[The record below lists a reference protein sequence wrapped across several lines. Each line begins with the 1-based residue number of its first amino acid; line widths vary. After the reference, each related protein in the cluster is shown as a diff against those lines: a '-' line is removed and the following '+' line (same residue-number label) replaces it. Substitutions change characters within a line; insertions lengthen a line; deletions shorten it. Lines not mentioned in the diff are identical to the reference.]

1 MQPESLAKYKLQV
14 YNPGSPFPS
23 PKSDP
28 LKAFPTIATATA
40 DPENPLK
47 ITFSTKKR
55 KHTSV
60 SEAESDSPRKKSKM
74 MNEEQIKAL
83 FKDLKDENKQTMDT
97 FKEDFAKQLASD
109 QAEITKALA
118 NITTQLGT
126 IVSQQSEATQTAK
139 ETDARIKAIEDRL
152 DNVENNQGK
161 AVNEDNAT
169 PSESS
174 WIATLAKE
182 VFDHEHGLIIHGIK
196 LDGHNDQS
204 KKAAIMKFFKEELK
218 ASEDLLS
225 KIRIRDVC
233 RLGSDTGSGKLPP
246 ILVKLGHP
254 TERNQLL
261 PLSSNLKRG
270 VDIDK
275 SVPKLYLKTHK
286 EFKRHAWKLKLLH
299 NVQTQVV
306 FEGHN
311 MILRYRKKA
320 DGVMEYNW
328 ETDREWFPKP
338 SDLAASLQ
346 NTKTKDPNKHD
357 TPKID
362 TTSAAQCS
370 RAVII
375 SGVPESVRMESAI
388 SDFKNYFKNE
398 DHARI
403 AEIQYKSKGVTVL
416 VCTDWDSAKYI
427 ANTYKKSKFAEKEIY
442 FTLFSETD
450 PSLRSDP

>member
-60 SEAESDSPRKKSKM
+60 SEAESDSPRKKSKI

-83 FKDLKDENKQTMDT
+83 FKEVRDENKETMNK
-97 FKEDFAKQLASD
+97 FKEDFAKQLSDD
-109 QAEITKALA
+109 QAQIAKTLST
-118 NITTQLGT
+118 ITTQLGT
-126 IVSQQSEATQTAK
+126 IVSAQTQATQTAK
-139 ETDARIKAIEDRL
+139 ENDARMKAIEDRL
-152 DNVENNQGK
+152 DIVENKQG
-161 AVNEDNAT
+161 NTIDEGNT
-169 PSESS
+169 SPSESS

-182 VFDHEHGLIIHGIK
+182 VFDHEHGLIIHGVK
-196 LDGHNDQS
+196 LDGNNDQS
-204 KKAAIMKFFKEELK
+204 KKAAVIKFFKEELK
-218 ASEDLLS
+218 ASEDLVN
-225 KIRIRDVC
+225 KIRIRDVV
-233 RLGSDTGSGKLPP
+233 RLGSETGSGKLPP
-246 ILVKLGHP
+246 LLVKLGHP

-311 MILRYRKKA
+311 MILRYRKKT

-338 SDLAASLQ
+338 EDLTASLQ

-362 TTSAAQCS
+362 TSSAAQCS
-370 RAVII
+370 KSVII
-375 SGVPESVRMESAI
+375 SGVPESVKQESAV
-388 SDFKNYFKNE
+388 SDFNNYFKNE
-398 DHARI
+398 DHTRI
-403 AEIQYKSKGVTVL
+403 TEIQYKSKGVIVI
-416 VCTDWDSAKYI
+416 VCKDWVSAKHI
-427 ANTYKKSKFAEKEIY
+427 ADSYKKTKFGDKEIY
-442 FTLFSETD
+442 FTMFSETD
-450 PSLRSDP
+450 PSLRLDP